1 MNSKALQWLALGALA
16 LTVGGSNAQMPD
28 GIAEQIR
35 STGRVID
42 PKATGQ
48 LYAPRVVDKEP
59 YAGIDVER
67 DVHYGP
73 AERNL
78 LDVFTPRGKNASAL
92 PVLIFVHGGGF
103 VAGNRRTNPTSP
115 FYDNIAIWAVHSG
128 MIGIN
133 ITYRLAP
140 RDPWPAGAEDVG
152 LAIRWVHDQIGAWGG
167 DPQRVYLLGH
177 STGATHVASYLAD
190 ARFQSANGF
199 GIAGAMLLSG
209 IYRLRTDV
217 KLPPNMVAYFGADPG
232 KYEERSPLEGLLA
245 NRVPLWVGTSA
256 FDTPA
261 LESQAQLLKD
271 SLCAI
276 GRCPTFARF
285 ANHNHMS
292 EVYSVDTD
300 DHSVGDAMLSFIQG
314 HTR

>member
-1 MNSKALQWLALGALA
+1 MLLLVFWALA
-16 LTVGGSNAQMPD
+16 FTVGRSNAQMRD
-28 GIAEQIR
+28 DVAEQIR
-35 STGRVID
+35 SMGRLID
-42 PKATGQ
+42 PKATAQ
-48 LYAPRVVDKEP
+48 IFSSRVIDKEP
-59 YAGIDVER
+59 YAGVDVDR

-78 LDVFTPRGKNASAL
+78 LDVFTPRDKSASAL
-92 PVLIFVHGGGF
+92 PVLVFVHGGGF
-103 VAGNRRTNPTSP
+103 VAGNRRTSPNSP
-115 FYDNIAIWAVHSG
+115 FYDNIAMWAVHSG
-128 MIGIN
+128 MVGVN

-152 LAIRWVHDQIGAWGG
+152 LAIRWVHDQIAARGG

-190 ARFQSANGF
+190 QRFQSVNGS
-199 GIAGAMLLSG
+199 GVAGALLLSG
-209 IYRLRTDV
+209 LYRLSTDV
-217 KLPPNMVAYFGADPG
+217 KLPPNIVAYFGADPG
-232 KYEERSPLEGLLA
+232 KYEERSPFKGLLA
-245 NRVPLWVGTSA
+245 NQVPLWVATSA
-256 FDTPA
+256 FDTLV

-271 SLCAI
+271 SLCGM
-276 GRCPTFARF
+276 GRCPAFASF

-300 DHSVGDAMLSFIQG
+300 DHSVADAMLSFIQG